1 MRRHQLLSRQF
12 QLRGWRGRV
21 LLALA
26 VTLGAVAG
34 LWLPRPAAAQ
44 EGVGVIS
51 SPLDGAILS
60 GLVPIIGS
68 ATHPQFQRYEL
79 AFGYSPNMTDTWFSI
94 QPPATSQVIN
104 ETLGSWDTTQITDGV
119 YVLRLRVF
127 YGESAY
133 LESFVAN
140 VRVQNATPTSPPPAT
155 EPPTPGPTETPG
167 PTGTAPAIALPPTAT
182 PRATTVLGGG
192 APDGEAASPGSPGPI
207 NLDMV
212 LQAFVSGVRLTGIAF
227 LILGAYVV
235 LRAALRRVGSR

>member
-1 MRRHQLLSRQF
+1 MRWRHV
-12 QLRGWRGRV
+12 LRRPQGLRDRPGRA

-26 VTLGAVAG
+26 LALGAATS
-34 LWLPRPAAAQ
+34 LWLPHPVSAQ
-44 EGVGVIS
+44 EGLGVIT
-51 SPLDGAILS
+51 SPLDGAILN
-60 GLVPIIGS
+60 GLVPITGS

-79 AFGYSPNMTDTWFSI
+79 AFAYSPNMTDTWFSI

-104 ETLGSWDTTQITDGV
+104 ETLGRWDTTQISDGV

-127 YGESAY
+127 YGENAY

-155 EPPTPGPTETPG
+155 EPPPLGPTETPG
-167 PTGTAPAIALPPTAT
+167 PAGTVPVIALPPTAT
-182 PRATTVLGGG
+182 PRPTTVLGGG
-192 APDGEAASPGSPGPI
+192 APGGEAAPPGSPGPI

-212 LQAFVSGVRLTGIAF
+212 LQAFLSGIRLTGIAF